1 MIFVAVILLAAAGIT
16 TYFVISNKH

>member
-1 MIFVAVILLAAAGIT
+1 MSFVAVILLAAAGIT

>member
-16 TYFVISNKH
+16 TYFVISNQH